1 MHGVTFFLHFY
12 PEVSESEWA
21 TGMEINFGSF
31 QLVSYLISKLSKL
44 ARLNHVHIM

>member
-12 PEVSESEWA
+12 PVVSEWA